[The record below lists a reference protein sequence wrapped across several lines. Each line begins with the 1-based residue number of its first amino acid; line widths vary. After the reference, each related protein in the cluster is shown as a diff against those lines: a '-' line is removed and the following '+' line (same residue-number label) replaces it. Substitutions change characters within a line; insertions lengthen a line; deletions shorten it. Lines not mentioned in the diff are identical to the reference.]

1 MDVAVMRQNRRG
13 SETERRPPAGPV
25 PTAGVVIYGTLVLLL
40 IAIPQSVV
48 NRLKDLDPG
57 PVQDALLG
65 AAESIE
71 ALSVRIG
78 ANAPYRRLRQLFLDV
93 TGKNDD

>member
-1 MDVAVMRQNRRG
+1 MSQNGRG
-13 SETERRPPAGPV
+13 SETARRPPARPV
-25 PTAGVVIYGTLVLLL
+25 PTAGAVIYGTLALLL

-57 PVQDALLG
+57 PVQGALLE
-65 AAESIE
+65 AAESLE
-71 ALSVRIG
+71 ALSFRIG

-93 TGKNDD
+93 TGKKDD